1 MTVRSISSGVM
12 DSIGVIKVLV
22 AFYNKIV
29 YNNNMK
35 QKTKYRDQKTGRY
48 ISSPASRSQQLYS
61 ELYRAFDI
69 FNATFAEDKLPNVV
83 ITIQE
88 SGRRNA
94 YGWFGNGFW
103 KDNLVGDSVPEINLS
118 AEYLSRGADC
128 LLETL
133 LHEMAHLWNACVEKV
148 SDCSGGQYHNKKFK
162 VAAEK
167 FGLIVERSGTR
178 GWSHTKLDQPAI
190 DAIKKV
196 NADESLFN
204 GLRRKSVKKTHDRY
218 FSLIVNSSYKERL
231 KSVVETSALSQRE
244 FVETALEHMLTQHES
259 AMVKTGESVV
269 QFATAD

>member
-1 MTVRSISSGVM
+1 MMVTLIYSEEM
-12 DSIGVIKVLV
+12 DSIGDSKVLV
-22 AFYNKIV
+22 AQRNKIY
-29 YNNNMK
+29 YNYNM
-35 QKTKYRDQKTGRY
+35 TKNTNYRDKKTGRY
-48 ISSPASRSQQLYS
+48 ISSPAARSQQLYS

-69 FNATFAEDKLPNVV
+69 FNTTFADNKLPKVV

-118 AEYLSRGADC
+118 AEYLSRGANC

-162 VAAEK
+162 IAAER
-167 FGLIVERSGTR
+167 FGLSVERSGTR
-178 GWSHTKLDQPAI
+178 GWSHTKLDQLAV

-196 NADESLFN
+196 DADESLFN
-204 GLRRKSVKKTHDRY
+204 GLRRKNIKKVHDRY

-231 KSVVETSALSQRE
+231 KRVVEASSLSQRE
-244 FVETALEHMLTQHES
+244 FVEAALDKLLVAHES
-259 AMVKTGESVV
+259 ISLSHEGGLVTVE
-269 QFATAD
+269 